1 MSESIERLLSA
12 LDPEQRQVAETLRG
26 PVRVLAGAG
35 TGKTRAI
42 THRIAHG
49 VMSRVYAPTEVL
61 AVTFT
66 TRAAGELR
74 QRLRQL
80 GAPGVQARTF
90 HSAALRQLRY
100 FWPHVHGTELP
111 TLTESKIPMLA
122 AACRHLGMRAEQALL
137 RDLASEIE
145 WAKVSNVGADDYP
158 RIAPAKGR
166 SVSDQTPEA
175 IGRVIDAYE
184 LVKRDQGRMDMEDV
198 LLLTAG
204 VLASDER
211 VAAQVRRQYKWFVVD
226 EFQDVSPLQS
236 ALLDLWLG
244 GRDELCVVGDPAQTI
259 YSFAGADADYLRD
272 FPKRY
277 PGTTSIELVRNYRST
292 PQVVETAN
300 TLLAGT
306 PSAGVDLRSQQKPGS
321 AVRFQGEPDEVA
333 EARSVA
339 DRILRLQRAGT
350 PYGEM
355 AVLFRINAQSETFED
370 ALADR
375 GIPYIVRGAAR
386 FFERREVLEAVTRLR
401 GAARSGESDDSPWLD
416 VVKDVLGAMGWTAE
430 PPTSRG
436 QVRDRWESFQALAD
450 QAEEFATERG
460 IEASIA
466 AFVEELDRRASEQ
479 HAPSADGVT
488 LATFHAA
495 KGLEWDAVFCCGVQ
509 DGTVPIVYAEQGGAR
524 PDAVE
529 EERRLLYVG
538 VTRARRDLMVSWAA
552 ARNPGQAPRR
562 QPSRFI
568 VPMLPASQQPQQS
581 RGRTKVARCRDCLQP
596 LTTAAE
602 KKRGR
607 CAHHPVRYDEALFD
621 RLKAW
626 RLETAREAG
635 EDGKPLPAYVVFTDA
650 TLELIAEHKPASMA
664 ALAKVN
670 GVGPSKI
677 ERYGDAVLALV
688 ADGG

>member
-1 MSESIERLLSA
+1 
-12 LDPEQRQVAETLRG
+12 
-26 PVRVLAGAG
+26 
-35 TGKTRAI
+35 
-42 THRIAHG
+42 
-49 VMSRVYAPTEVL
+49 
-61 AVTFT
+61 
-66 TRAAGELR
+66 
-74 QRLRQL
+74 
-80 GAPGVQARTF
+80 
-90 HSAALRQLRY
+90 
-100 FWPHVHGTELP
+100 
-111 TLTESKIPMLA
+111 
-122 AACRHLGMRAEQALL
+122 
-137 RDLASEIE
+137 
-145 WAKVSNVGADDYP
+145 
-158 RIAPAKGR
+158 
-166 SVSDQTPEA
+166 
-175 IGRVIDAYE
+175 
-184 LVKRDQGRMDMEDV
+184 
-198 LLLTAG
+198 
-204 VLASDER
+204 
-211 VAAQVRRQYKWFVVD
+211 
-226 EFQDVSPLQS
+226 
-236 ALLDLWLG
+236 
-244 GRDELCVVGDPAQTI
+244 
-259 YSFAGADADYLRD
+259 
-272 FPKRY
+272 
-277 PGTTSIELVRNYRST
+277 
-292 PQVVETAN
+292 
-300 TLLAGT
+300 
-306 PSAGVDLRSQQKPGS
+306 
-321 AVRFQGEPDEVA
+321 
-333 EARSVA
+333 
-339 DRILRLQRAGT
+339 
-350 PYGEM
+350 
-355 AVLFRINAQSETFED
+355 
-370 ALADR
+370 
-375 GIPYIVRGAAR
+375 
-386 FFERREVLEAVTRLR
+386 VTRLR

-466 AFVEELDRRASEQ
+466 AFVEELDRRATEQ